1 MEPATRHLLDRPYQD
16 IVDDLLTAVVGGVVN
31 EPITYDLAEDL
42 YLLAEPAKAIRTVV
56 GTKQQTVHAF
66 QPGVDF
72 DFLPAQNAIVWLD
85 DSQARPD
92 ADTDFYV
99 DYYRT
104 AERPSPLTDINVGSV
119 TRTLCEAVGRE
130 LSVLYR
136 QIDQVYQSGFID
148 TASGKALDLVVSILG
163 VTRLSKD
170 HAAGLVTFFRDSQV
184 KGNITIPEGTELIAK
199 DGGVTFH
206 TSERRTL
213 QLGQVR
219 IDIPIRATDAFHG
232 PPGRVPPGTITTLSH
247 PIAGIDRI
255 DNRDATGLGAN
266 DESDEELRARART
279 VLLAS
284 GKGTI
289 AALAQVVAEQRAT
302 LTGVQDPNRPLA
314 TGLQGAPAGTL
325 SLYVSAEP
333 EQFPLLREA
342 IEETRAAGIHVNLV
356 GRFIYLKFR
365 LVAKL
370 NSATLKAEQKANVV
384 DSVIRLL
391 QDYLREMNAL
401 MKMNTDDPA
410 ISGNNLVAY
419 IKDSISDPSKS
430 QDHHKAIRTHIKEM
444 HLIDIQPWCADYGHS
459 AVDTLVDALDE
470 TFRLAKQTSTG
481 QITDELLRQAVEL
494 AAATPPGN
502 GSRTPIALAR
512 FSSTGKVDEEPS
524 NNRPASPE
532 EIELGQFTID
542 SRDPNLPKGD
552 GALGAWRFALAMEPA
567 DVLLQAPGG

>member
-31 EPITYDLAEDL
+31 EPITYDPAEDL

-56 GTKQQTVHAF
+56 GTKEQTVHAF

-99 DYYRT
+99 DYYRSS
-104 AERPSPLTDINVGSV
+104 ERLSHLTDINVGSV

-170 HAAGLVTFFRDSQV
+170 HAAGLVTFFRDPQV

-199 DGGVTFH
+199 EGGVTFH

-219 IDIPIRATDAFHG
+219 IDIPIRATDSFRG
-232 PPGRVPPGTITTLSH
+232 PPGMVPPGTITTLSH
-247 PIAGIDRI
+247 PIAGIGRV
-255 DNRDATGLGAN
+255 DNRDATALGAN

-302 LTGVQDPNRPLA
+302 LTGVQDPNKISLETSLPS
-314 TGLQGAPAGTL
+314 APAGTL
-325 SLYVSAEP
+325 SLYVAAEP
-333 EQFPLLREA
+333 EQFPGLREA

-365 LVAKL
+365 LVVELA
-370 NSATLKAEQKANVV
+370 SATLTAAQKANVV
-384 DSVIRLL
+384 DSVIGLL
-391 QDYLREMNAL
+391 QGYLRQ
-401 MKMNTDDPA
+401 PA
-410 ISGNNLVAY
+410 IGTDERKRSIEGKDMLNCLGNPPKPLSHV
-419 IKDSISDPSKS
+419 KT
-430 QDHHKAIRTHIKEM
+430 IR
-444 HLIDIQPWCADYGHS
+444 LIEIRAWYADYGHS
-459 AVDTLVDALDE
+459 AVDTLVDVLE
-470 TFRLAKQTSTG
+470 GSIHLAEQASSRPL
-481 QITDELLRQAVEL
+481 TDQVLRDTLRQAVES
-494 AAATPPGN
+494 AAASPPGN
-502 GSRTPIALAR
+502 GCRTPISLAR
-512 FSSTGKVDEEPS
+512 FSSGETGEETGTP
-524 NNRPASPE
+524 RLASPE

-542 SRDPNLPKGD
+542 PADAKLPTGD
-552 GALGAWRFALAMEPA
+552 GAGGDWRFVLEMEPA